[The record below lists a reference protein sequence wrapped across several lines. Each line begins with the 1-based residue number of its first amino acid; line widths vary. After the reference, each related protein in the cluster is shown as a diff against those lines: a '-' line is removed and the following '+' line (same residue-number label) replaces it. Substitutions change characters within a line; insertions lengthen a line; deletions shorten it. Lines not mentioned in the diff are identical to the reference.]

1 MAFMSYSWILGLL
14 LLAQQSE
21 VPFRITNDNMG
32 HSIANVQRESYTI
45 NLLDIPIIDNG
56 RLDQLTDELDKNM
69 YRKPIN
75 ATINAE
81 GTIVKEIAGVKAE
94 SSSFC

>member
-14 LLAQQSE
+14 LLSQQNE

-32 HSIANVQRESYTI
+32 HSLANVQRESYTI
-45 NLLDIPIIDNG
+45 NLLDMPIIDNE
-56 RLDQLTDELDKNM
+56 RLDQLTNEIDKNM

-75 ATINAE
+75 ATINDE
-81 GTIVKEIAGVKAE
+81 GGNREGD
-94 SSSFC
+94 CRCQG